1 VSARLAA
8 SESSLRRIL
17 ITADAVGGVWT
28 YAIDV
33 AAGLRQHGIEVILA
47 VLGPEPSEAEMAR
60 ARHVVDVASL
70 PLPLDWTARHP
81 AEVEAAAGQVSRLA
95 TDVSADLVHL
105 NSPALA
111 AYGHFRV
118 PVVALAH
125 SCVAT
130 WWDAVRT
137 GPLPQDFEWRTEL
150 VGRGYRKASIV
161 VAPSE
166 AFAKATASRYELAA
180 VRTVHNGRAAPAFLE
195 SDIDPKAGSTGD
207 DHAASAESLFA
218 LTAGRLWDEGKN
230 VAALDA
236 IADCVSVPVFAAGPI
251 AGPQGARYGPQ
262 RLQTLGLL
270 SERALRRLYAKQ
282 PIFASPAL
290 YEPFGLAVVEA
301 AQSGCPL
308 VLSDIPT
315 FRELWNGA
323 AIFVPARD
331 EAVLASA
338 INELAADSDHR
349 ARMGE
354 AARERAL
361 RFTPERMVAGL
372 LDVYRT
378 VLSMPARKMKEAAA

>member
-1 VSARLAA
+1 MSARIAA
-8 SESSLRRIL
+8 SDFVPRRIL

-28 YAIDV
+28 HAIDV

-47 VLGPEPSEAEMAR
+47 VLGPGPSGAEMAR
-60 ARHVVDVASL
+60 ARHIADVVSL
-70 PLPLDWTARHP
+70 PLPLDWTAQHP
-81 AEVEAAAGQVSRLA
+81 AEIEAAAREVSRLA
-95 TDVSADLVHL
+95 ADVSADLVHL

-111 AYGHFRV
+111 AYGHFRA

-150 VGRGYRKASIV
+150 IGRGYSNASIV

-180 VRTVHNGRAAPAFLE
+180 VRTVHNGRAAPASLE
-195 SDIDPKAGSTGD
+195 SDIDSKAGSGGD
-207 DHAASAESLFA
+207 DHAASAESLFV

-230 VAALDA
+230 VATLDA
-236 IADCVSVPVFAAGPI
+236 IADRVSVPVFAAGPL
-251 AGPQGARYGPQ
+251 AGPQGGGFGSQ

-270 SERALRRLYAKQ
+270 SEPALRRLYAKQ

-290 YEPFGLAVVEA
+290 YEPFGLAVLEA
-301 AQSGCPL
+301 AQAGCPL

-315 FRELWNGA
+315 FRELWDGA

-331 EAVLASA
+331 EAALASA
-338 INELAADSDHR
+338 IDELATDSDRR

-378 VLSMPARKMKEAAA
+378 VLSTPARKMKEVAA